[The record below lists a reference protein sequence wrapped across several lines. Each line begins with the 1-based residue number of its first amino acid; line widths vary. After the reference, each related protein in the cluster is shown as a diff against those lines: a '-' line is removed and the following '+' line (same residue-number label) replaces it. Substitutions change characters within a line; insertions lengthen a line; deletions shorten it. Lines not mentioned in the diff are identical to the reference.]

1 MKDANVLSHRSG
13 YSLIIQALLVTIK
26 ETIVVKLGKTVT
38 KILTNLNRINDLIH
52 AAQKRSNWA
61 TEKVQII
68 AVTKEVSV
76 ERTQEAINAGLLHL
90 GENRPEGLSRK
101 IEAIRAD
108 VNWHYIGSLQTRK
121 VKQVINNIGYLHSL
135 DRLSLAEEIEK
146 RADKPVKCFVQI
158 NVSGEESKHGLTI
171 KEALPFIQ
179 SLASFTKIQVV
190 GLMTMAPNTDDDDMI
205 RTVFKQLKQCQQQIA
220 EQGFA
225 HAPCTELSMGMSNDF
240 EIAVEEGATFVRVG
254 TALVGNER
262 GEQDE
267 HEK

>member
-1 MKDANVLSHRSG
+1 MIN
-13 YSLIIQALLVTIK
+13 QALLVTIR
-26 ETIVVKLGKTVT
+26 ETNVVKLGKIVT
-38 KILTNLNRINDLIH
+38 KILANLNKLNDLI
-52 AAQKRSNWA
+52 AAAETRVNREA
-61 TEKVQII
+61 NNVQII

-76 ERTQEAINAGLLHL
+76 ERTQEAIAAGLTHL
-90 GENRPEGLSRK
+90 GENRPEGLNRK
-101 IEAIRAD
+101 LSAIQAH

-121 VKQVINNIGYLHSL
+121 VKQVINSIDYLHSL

-146 RADKPVKCFVQI
+146 RAVKPVKCFIQV
-158 NVSGEESKHGLTI
+158 NVSGEESKHGLSM
-171 KEALPFIQ
+171 EEVLPFVE
-179 SLASFTKIQVV
+179 SLKSFTKVEVV
-190 GLMTMAPNTDDDDMI
+190 GLMTMAPNTEDEALI

>member
-1 MKDANVLSHRSG
+1 MIN
-13 YSLIIQALLVTIK
+13 QALLVTIR

-38 KILTNLNRINDLIH
+38 KILANLNKLNDLI
-52 AAQKRSNWA
+52 AAAETRVNREA
-61 TEKVQII
+61 NNVQII

-76 ERTQEAINAGLLHL
+76 ERTQEAIEAGLTHL
-90 GENRPEGLSRK
+90 GENRPEGLNRK
-101 IEAIRAD
+101 LSAIQAH

-121 VKQVINNIGYLHSL
+121 VKQVINSIDYLHSL

-146 RADKPVKCFVQI
+146 RAVKPVKCFIQV
-158 NVSGEESKHGLTI
+158 NVSGEESKHGLSM
-171 KEALPFIQ
+171 EEVLPFVE
-179 SLASFTKIQVV
+179 SLKSFTKVEVV
-190 GLMTMAPNTDDDDMI
+190 GLMTMAPNTEDEALI

>member
-1 MKDANVLSHRSG
+1 M
-13 YSLIIQALLVTIK
+13 LVTIR
-26 ETIVVKLGKTVT
+26 ETNVVKLGKTVT
-38 KILTNLNRINDLIH
+38 KILANLNKLNDLI
-52 AAQKRSNWA
+52 AAAETRVNREA
-61 TEKVQII
+61 NNVQII

-76 ERTQEAINAGLLHL
+76 ERTQEAIEAGLTHL
-90 GENRPEGLSRK
+90 GENRPEGLNRK
-101 IEAIRAD
+101 LSAIQAH

-121 VKQVINNIGYLHSL
+121 VKQVINSIDYLHSL

-146 RADKPVKCFVQI
+146 RAVKPVKCFIQV
-158 NVSGEESKHGLTI
+158 NVSGEESKHGLSM
-171 KEALPFIQ
+171 EEVLPFVE
-179 SLASFTKIQVV
+179 SLKSFTKVEVV
-190 GLMTMAPNTDDDDMI
+190 GLMTMAPNTEDEALI

>member
-1 MKDANVLSHRSG
+1 M
-13 YSLIIQALLVTIK
+13 LVTIR
-26 ETIVVKLGKTVT
+26 ETNVVKLGKIVT
-38 KILTNLNRINDLIH
+38 KILANLNKLNDLI
-52 AAQKRSNWA
+52 AAAETRVNREA
-61 TEKVQII
+61 NNVQII

-76 ERTQEAINAGLLHL
+76 ERTQEAIAAGLTHL
-90 GENRPEGLSRK
+90 GENRPEGLNRK
-101 IEAIRAD
+101 LSAIQAH

-121 VKQVINNIGYLHSL
+121 VKQVINSIDYLHSL

-146 RADKPVKCFVQI
+146 RAVKPVKCFIQV
-158 NVSGEESKHGLTI
+158 NVSGEESKHGLSM
-171 KEALPFIQ
+171 EEVLPFVE
-179 SLASFTKIQVV
+179 SLKSFTKVEVV
-190 GLMTMAPNTDDDDMI
+190 GLMTMAPNTEDEALI

>member
-1 MKDANVLSHRSG
+1 MIN
-13 YSLIIQALLVTIK
+13 QALLVTIR

-38 KILTNLNRINDLIH
+38 KILANLNKLNDLI
-52 AAQKRSNWA
+52 AAAETRVNREA
-61 TEKVQII
+61 NNVQII

-76 ERTQEAINAGLLHL
+76 ERTQEAIEAGLTHL
-90 GENRPEGLSRK
+90 GENRPEGLNRK
-101 IEAIRAD
+101 LSAIQAH

-121 VKQVINNIGYLHSL
+121 VKQVINSIDYLHSL

-146 RADKPVKCFVQI
+146 RAVKPVKCFIQV
-158 NVSGEESKHGLTI
+158 NVSGEESKHGLSM
-171 KEALPFIQ
+171 EEVLPFVE
-179 SLASFTKIQVV
+179 SLKSFTKVEVV
-190 GLMTMAPNTDDDDMI
+190 GLMTMAPNTEDEALI
-205 RTVFKQLKQCQQQIA
+205 RSVFKQLKQCQQQIA

>member
-1 MKDANVLSHRSG
+1 M
-13 YSLIIQALLVTIK
+13 
-26 ETIVVKLGKTVT
+26 GKTVT
-38 KILTNLNRINDLIH
+38 KILANLNKLNDLI
-52 AAQKRSNWA
+52 AAAEKRVNR
-61 TEKVQII
+61 EGNNVQII

-76 ERTQEAINAGLLHL
+76 ERTQEAIEAGLTHL
-90 GENRPEGLSRK
+90 GENRPEGLNRK
-101 IEAIRAD
+101 LSAIQAH

-121 VKQVINNIGYLHSL
+121 VKQVINSIDYLHSL

-146 RADKPVKCFVQI
+146 RAVKPVKCFIQV
-158 NVSGEESKHGLTI
+158 NVSGEESKHGLSM
-171 KEALPFIQ
+171 EEVLPFVE
-179 SLASFTKIQVV
+179 SLKSFTKVEVV
-190 GLMTMAPNTDDDDMI
+190 GLMTMAPNTEDEALI

>member
-1 MKDANVLSHRSG
+1 
-13 YSLIIQALLVTIK
+13 LINQALLVTIR
-26 ETIVVKLGKTVT
+26 ETNVVKLGKTVT
-38 KILTNLNRINDLIH
+38 KILANLNKLNDLI
-52 AAQKRSNWA
+52 AAAEKRVNR
-61 TEKVQII
+61 EGNNVQII

-76 ERTQEAINAGLLHL
+76 ERTQEAIEAGLTHL
-90 GENRPEGLSRK
+90 GENRPEGLNRK
-101 IEAIRAD
+101 LSAIQAH

-121 VKQVINNIGYLHSL
+121 VKQVINSIDYLHSL

-146 RADKPVKCFVQI
+146 RAVKPVKCFIQV
-158 NVSGEESKHGLTI
+158 NVSGEESKHGLSM
-171 KEALPFIQ
+171 EEVLPFVE
-179 SLASFTKIQVV
+179 SLKSFTKVEVV
-190 GLMTMAPNTDDDDMI
+190 GLMTMAPNTEDEALI